1 MVPSILYC
9 DACGAAN
16 RPGAKFCFVCGQALP
31 DGTPSIEQLVPD
43 TLLKQRHRVISQVGK
58 GGFGAVYKAEDIELG
73 NRIVAVKEMSQRGL
87 SPQELIE
94 ATGAFKRE
102 ALLLANLMHPNL
114 PRIYEHFSETGRWYL
129 VMDFIEGETLEE
141 YLGGKSGRLPVEEV
155 LDIGMQLCTVLDY
168 LHTRQP
174 PIIFRDLK
182 PSNIIRTSTRHLYLI
197 DFGIARHFK
206 MGQAKDTIAFGSPG
220 YAAPE
225 QYGKAQTTPRSDI
238 YSLGAALHQ
247 MLSGDDPSEKPFRF
261 ASLQRSGLTIPTLLG
276 RLVIQMVEMD
286 EDKRPPS
293 MAVVKAELQRI
304 ATGMATGQMAST
316 SFAHTTSSPPSPPM
330 YTRMAPIG
338 NVFCIHRGHSGS
350 VRTVAWSPD
359 ATRIASAGND
369 NSVQVWD
376 AHAGDTL
383 FTCQGHTGRIRSV
396 AWSPGGRFI
405 ASASEDRTV
414 QIWNATTGRRM
425 LTYQGHSHNV
435 VSVTWSPDAK
445 YIASASIDMTVQVWN
460 AATGQVYLTYPE
472 HSDVVDTVAWSLDGQ
487 YIASAGYD
495 TTVQVWHAKTGHKV
509 YIYDGHAALVHTVA
523 WSPDSQYIASGGS
536 YDVEVWNAITGDS
549 MCSYREHNGLVY
561 NVAWS
566 PDGTRIVSC
575 AGGNRVRIWDAKTA
589 TTIFTFGGHA
599 SEINTVAWSPDG
611 TRIASGG
618 NDKTV
623 QVWMAE

>member
-16 RPGAKFCFVCGQALP
+16 RPGANFCFVCGQALP

-43 TLLKQRHRVISQVGK
+43 TLLKQRYRVISQVGK

-94 ATGAFKRE
+94 ATEAFKRE

-114 PRIYEHFSETGRWYL
+114 PRIYEHFSEAGRWYL
-129 VMDFIEGETLEE
+129 VMDFIEGEKLEE
-141 YLGGKSGRLPVEEV
+141 YLGRKGGRLPVEEV
-155 LDIGMQLCTVLDY
+155 LDIGMHLCTVLDY

-276 RLVIQMVEMD
+276 RPVIQMVEMD

-304 ATGMATGQMAST
+304 ATGMATGQMTST

-445 YIASASIDMTVQVWN
+445 YIASASIDMTVQVWH

-472 HSDVVDTVAWSLDGQ
+472 HSDVVDTVAWSPDGQ

-495 TTVQVWHAKTGHKV
+495 TTVQVWHAKTGRKV

-536 YDVEVWNAITGDS
+536 YDVEVWNAITGAS
-549 MCSYREHNGLVY
+549 MCSYREHTGLVY
-561 NVAWS
+561 GVAWS

-575 AGGNRVRIWDAKTA
+575 AGGNTVRVWDAMTGS
-589 TTIFTFGGHA
+589 TIFTFGGH
-599 SEINTVAWSPDG
+599 SLEINAVAWSPDG
-611 TRIASGG
+611 SRIASGG
-618 NDKTV
+618 VDNTV
-623 QVWMAE
+623 QVWLAE

>member
-16 RPGAKFCFVCGQALP
+16 RAQAKFCFVCGQALP
-31 DGTPSIEQLVPD
+31 NGTSSIEQLVPD
-43 TLLKQRHRVISQVGK
+43 TLLKQRYRVISQVGK

-94 ATGAFKRE
+94 ATEAFKRE

-182 PSNIIRTSTRHLYLI
+182 PSNIIRTSTRHLYLV

-238 YSLGAALHQ
+238 YSLGTALHQ

-276 RLVIQMVEMD
+276 RLVMQMVEMD

-293 MAVVKAELQRI
+293 MAGIKEELQRI
-304 ATGMATGQMAST
+304 ATGVPGGQMTST
-316 SFAHTTSSPPSPPM
+316 SFIHTSSTPPSPSV
-330 YTRMAPIG
+330 YTGLAPIG
-338 NVFCIHRGHSGS
+338 NVFCTYRVHSGS
-350 VRTVAWSPD
+350 VRTISWSPD
-359 ATRIASAGND
+359 GTRIASAGND
-369 NSVQVWD
+369 GSVQVWD
-376 AHAGDTL
+376 AHTGDTL

-396 AWSPGGRFI
+396 AWSPDGRFI

-414 QIWNATTGRRM
+414 QIWNATTGRRT

-445 YIASASIDMTVQVWN
+445 YIASASIDMTVQVWH

-472 HSDVVDTVAWSLDGQ
+472 HSDVVDTVAWSPDGQ

-495 TTVQVWHAKTGHKV
+495 TTVQVWHAKTGRKV

-566 PDGTRIVSC
+566 PGGTRIVSC

>member
-31 DGTPSIEQLVPD
+31 DGMPSIEQLVPD
-43 TLLKQRHRVISQVGK
+43 TLLKQRYRVISQVGK

-141 YLGGKSGRLPVEEV
+141 YLGGKGGRLPVEEV

-174 PIIFRDLK
+174 PVIFRDLK
-182 PSNIIRTSTRHLYLI
+182 PSNIIRTSTKHLYLI

-238 YSLGAALHQ
+238 YSLGAELHQ

-261 ASLQRSGLTIPTLLG
+261 ASLQRSGLTIPPLLG

-286 EDKRPPS
+286 EDKRPPG

-304 ATGMATGQMAST
+304 ATGMATGQMTNT
-316 SFAHTTSSPPSPPM
+316 SFAYTTSSPPSPPM

-369 NSVQVWD
+369 NAVQVWD
-376 AHAGDTL
+376 ATTGDTL
-383 FTCQGHTGRIRSV
+383 FTCQGHSSNVRSV
-396 AWSPGGRFI
+396 AWSPRGALI
-405 ASASEDRTV
+405 ASASEDRTAQV
-414 QIWNATTGRRM
+414 WDAITGRKI
-425 LTYQGHSHNV
+425 LTYQGHSHYVN
-435 VSVTWSPDAK
+435 SVTWSPDGTC
-445 YIASASIDMTVQVWN
+445 IASASIDKTVQVWH
-460 AATGQVYLTYPE
+460 ATTGQRYLTYHGHPE
-472 HSDVVDTVAWSLDGQ
+472 VVYTVAWSPDGQ

-495 TTVQVWHAKTGHKV
+495 TTVHVWHADTGREV
-509 YIYDGHAALVHTVA
+509 YIYRGHGALVHAVA

-536 YDVEVWNAITGDS
+536 YEVEVWNAMNGDNV
-549 MCSYREHNGLVY
+549 CSYHDHKGLVHA
-561 NVAWS
+561 VAWS
-566 PDGTRIVSC
+566 PDGMRIVSC
-575 AGGNRVRIWDAKTA
+575 AWDNSVRIWDAMTGS
-589 TTIFTFGGHA
+589 TIFTFGGH
-599 SEINTVAWSPDG
+599 SLEINAVAWSPDG
-611 TRIASGG
+611 SRIASGG
-618 NDKTV
+618 VDSTV
-623 QVWMAE
+623 QVWLAE